1 MMILSEEEILLAGIH
16 VSYTGTQSH
25 GGSRDNHSGA
35 LIFRPL
41 TAQTK
46 LEKELEEVRA
56 MKAELQDQIDEVRSI
71 KEDLLNK

>member
-1 MMILSEEEILLAGIH
+1 MAGIH
-16 VSYTGTQSH
+16 VSYAGTQSH
-25 GGSRDNHSGA
+25 GGSRDNHSGT

-41 TAQTK
+41 SAQTK